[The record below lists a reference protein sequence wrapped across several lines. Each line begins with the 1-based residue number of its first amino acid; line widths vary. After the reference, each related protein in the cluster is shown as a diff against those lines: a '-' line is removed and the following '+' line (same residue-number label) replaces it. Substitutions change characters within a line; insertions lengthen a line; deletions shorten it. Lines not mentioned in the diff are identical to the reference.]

1 MFNDIKG
8 IDVASRYNSIISID
22 KQFIASSGSIIPS
35 TTIKTNSGSKLDI
48 SLYEDT
54 LTSDTEGN
62 QKLISIIQNE
72 KGNNEIDQ
80 RLLNALNWIGLSI
93 AEKNNAIALVQ
104 ATFAIECLLQYDS
117 KGIPINKSI
126 VASLS
131 ESIAILLGDSFQSR
145 KEYEKKFK
153 SLYSLRS
160 KIAHGK
166 GNDVTVLQV
175 LDAIDIAKKTVVA
188 ILTNPEIKEAKTI
201 QMINNYVERVRYTYK
216 NE

>member
-1 MFNDIKG
+1 M
-8 IDVASRYNSIISID
+8 
-22 KQFIASSGSIIPS
+22 
-35 TTIKTNSGSKLDI
+35 
-48 SLYEDT
+48 
-54 LTSDTEGN
+54 
-62 QKLISIIQNE
+62 
-72 KGNNEIDQ
+72 
-80 RLLNALNWIGLSI
+80 
-93 AEKNNAIALVQ
+93 VQ

-145 KEYEKKFK
+145 KEYEKKFE

>member
-1 MFNDIKG
+1 M
-8 IDVASRYNSIISID
+8 
-22 KQFIASSGSIIPS
+22 
-35 TTIKTNSGSKLDI
+35 
-48 SLYEDT
+48 
-54 LTSDTEGN
+54 
-62 QKLISIIQNE
+62 
-72 KGNNEIDQ
+72 
-80 RLLNALNWIGLSI
+80 
-93 AEKNNAIALVQ
+93 VQ

-201 QMINNYVERVRYTYK
+201 QMINNYVERVDIHIK
-216 NE
+216 MNNN